1 MNVNATGALSSYT
14 YQSTLTQTGSASQA
28 LSQALAA
35 SQSQVDEMSSLFSSA
50 GQGDPLASLAASS
63 GLAALSSLT
72 YSAATASGNG
82 ADALQALLGSSSA
95 TSSLSSLFST
105 TGGQSMSVAMLSPGA
120 AEALVRYTYNQ
131 SQNQTTAATTT
142 APSTS
147 PTSPTTA
154 QLIVS
159 GKQTL
164 LTSGLNLLA

>member
-35 SQSQVDEMSSLFSSA
+35 SQSQVDEMSSLFGST
-50 GQGDPLASLAASS
+50 GQGDSQASLIAGSS
-63 GLAALSSLT
+63 PAALSTLT
-72 YSAATASGNG
+72 YSAAAASGNG

-95 TSSLSSLFST
+95 SSSLSSLFST
-105 TGGQSMSVAMLSPGA
+105 TGGQSMSVAMLSPSA
-120 AEALVRYTYNQ
+120 AEALVRYTYDQ
-131 SQNQTTAATTT
+131 SQGQSAAATTNT
-142 APSTS
+142 
-147 PTSPTTA
+147 PTTA
-154 QLIVS
+154 QLIAS